1 MLPPII
7 PHWGTQ
13 VIDLLSGASAGKT
26 DFVCMRSKQYLT
38 AACMWA
44 LDLSGEPLLFV
55 CSRAKSE
62 SPRLV
67 LIVRGFHGAIT
78 GRVLRLVRVDGLGIV
93 IRLSS
98 VKAYFD
104 SLIS

>member
-1 MLPPII
+1 
-7 PHWGTQ
+7 
-13 VIDLLSGASAGKT
+13 
-26 DFVCMRSKQYLT
+26 
-38 AACMWA
+38 MWA

-62 SPRLV
+62 NPRLV